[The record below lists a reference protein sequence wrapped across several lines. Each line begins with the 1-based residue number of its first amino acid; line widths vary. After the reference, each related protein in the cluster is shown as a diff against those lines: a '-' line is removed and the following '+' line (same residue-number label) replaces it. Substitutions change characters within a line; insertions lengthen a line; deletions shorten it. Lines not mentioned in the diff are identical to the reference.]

1 MSRRAPT
8 ILDDLFPDTS
18 PEFAAIADAWPK
30 HVVVEMLTLVWDAFD
45 NLKAST
51 NFKSLD
57 FSKDYAQLERSLT
70 DLHMS
75 EVTLLWKRRS
85 GFESF
90 IPHHE
95 PWEFEN
101 LSERS
106 ARPPSGDIGFVL
118 RENRR
123 LRWSVEAKVLK
134 SSTDITRYLGDLTK
148 YLDGKNSP
156 LSTEAALGGYVLK
169 GKLEDT
175 FTALQVEMKVD
186 LKPSID
192 FPSRAHRTSEHI
204 RDKAKLP
211 SATPSEFMCH
221 HMLFSL
227 N

>member
-1 MSRRAPT
+1 MSRRVLT

-18 PEFAAIADAWPK
+18 PEFVAIADAWPK
-30 HVVVEMLTLVWDAFD
+30 HAVVEMLTLVWDAFD
-45 NLKAST
+45 NLKKSP

-57 FSKDYAQLERSLT
+57 FSKNYAQLERSLT

-75 EVTLLWKRRS
+75 EVTLLWKRGS

-101 LSERS
+101 LSGRS
-106 ARPPSGDIGFVL
+106 ARPPSGDIGFMM

-134 SSTDITRYLGDLTK
+134 SATDIACYLNDLKK
-148 YLDGKNSP
+148 YLEGKGSP
-156 LSTEAALGGYVLK
+156 LAIEAALAGYLLAGKPEDFFKTIQAKIGSLLK
-169 GKLEDT
+169 
-175 FTALQVEMKVD
+175 
-186 LKPSID
+186 SIEA
-192 FPSRAHRTSEHI
+192 FSERAHRVSEHD
-204 RDKAKLP
+204 RDKSKLP
-211 SATPSEFMCH
+211 KHTPSQFICNH
-221 HMLFSL
+221 LVFSL

>member
-8 ILDDLFPDTS
+8 ILEDLFPDNS
-18 PEFAAIADAWPK
+18 PEFEAIADAWPK
-30 HVVVEMLTLVWDAFD
+30 QVVVEMLTLVWDAFD
-45 NLKAST
+45 NLKDSP

-75 EVTLLWKRRS
+75 EVTLLWKRGS

-90 IPHHE
+90 IPQHE

-101 LSERS
+101 LSGRS

-134 SSTDITRYLGDLTK
+134 SATDIARYLNDLRK
-148 YLDGKNSP
+148 YLDGKGSP
-156 LSTEAALGGYVLK
+156 LAIEAALAGYLLDGKPEDFFRAIQAEIGSLLK
-169 GKLEDT
+169 
-175 FTALQVEMKVD
+175 
-186 LKPSID
+186 SIAA
-192 FPSRAHRTSEHI
+192 FPKRAHRVSEHH
-204 RDKAKLP
+204 RDKSKLP
-211 SATPSEFMCH
+211 GHTPTEFICH
-221 HMLFSL
+221 HLVFSL

>member
-1 MSRRAPT
+1 MSRRTPT

-30 HVVVEMLTLVWDAFD
+30 HVVVEMLTLVWNAFD
-45 NLKAST
+45 NLKALP

-70 DLHMS
+70 DLHMT
-75 EVTLLWKRRS
+75 EVTLLWKRGS

-90 IPHHE
+90 IPQHE

-101 LSERS
+101 LSVRS
-106 ARPPSGDIGFVL
+106 ARPPSGDVGFVF

-134 SSTDITRYLGDLTK
+134 SSTDIARYLADLKK
-148 YLDGKNSP
+148 YLEGKGSP
-156 LSTEAALGGYVLK
+156 LSTEAALCGYLIN
-169 GKLEDT
+169 GKVEDV
-175 FTALQVEMKVD
+175 FSALQKEIKVA
-186 LKPSID
+186 LKLLVGFST
-192 FPSRAHRTSEHI
+192 RAHRISEHRRDTSEFSV
-204 RDKAKLP
+204 P
-211 SATPSEFMCH
+211 TPPEFVCH
-221 HMLFSL
+221 HMLFCL